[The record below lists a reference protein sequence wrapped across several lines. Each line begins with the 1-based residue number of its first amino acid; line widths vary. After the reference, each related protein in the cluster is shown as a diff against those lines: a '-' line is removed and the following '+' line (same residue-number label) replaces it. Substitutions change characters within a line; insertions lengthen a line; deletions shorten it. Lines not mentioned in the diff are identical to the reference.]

1 VVYGGNAADTP
12 PLGGTVYAFVILL
25 GLGLGLGVA
34 MEVVDELVPLKT
46 PKALTRTIFAGI
58 ATLVAWG
65 LGYSVFEAF
74 GQPLREAWMHHVATG
89 IVLVA
94 VADIAHELKSYVGGV
109 ARKTADE
116 ANEIERRI
124 PRAA

>member
-1 VVYGGNAADTP
+1 M
-12 PLGGTVYAFVILL
+12 YAFVILV

-34 MEVVDELVPLKT
+34 MEVLDELVPVKT
-46 PKALTRTIFAGI
+46 PKALTRTIGALI
-58 ATLVAWG
+58 AVGAAWS
-65 LGYSVFEAF
+65 LDYSVFTAF
-74 GQPLREAWMHHVATG
+74 GQELRADWMHPVATG

-94 VADIAHELKSYVGGV
+94 VADLARELKSYVGGV

-116 ANEIERRI
+116 AAEIERRI

>member
-1 VVYGGNAADTP
+1 M
-12 PLGGTVYAFVILL
+12 YAFVILL

-46 PKALTRTIFAGI
+46 PKALTRTILAGI

-65 LGYSVFEAF
+65 LDYSVFEAF
-74 GQPLREAWMHHVATG
+74 GQALREQWMHYVATG

-94 VADIAHELKSYVGGV
+94 VADLCTSLKAFVGGV
-109 ARKTADE
+109 ARKTVDE
-116 ANEIERRI
+116 AAEIEHRI

>member
-1 VVYGGNAADTP
+1 
-12 PLGGTVYAFVILL
+12 VYAFVILL

-34 MEVVDELVPLKT
+34 MEVIDELVPLKT

-58 ATLVAWG
+58 AMLVAWG
-65 LGYSVFEAF
+65 LDYSVFEAF
-74 GQPLREAWMHHVATG
+74 GQTLRESWQHYVATG

-94 VADIAHELKSYVGGV
+94 VADLATAIKTYVGGV
-109 ARKTADE
+109 ARKTVDE
-116 ANEIERRI
+116 AAEIEHRI

>member
-1 VVYGGNAADTP
+1 M
-12 PLGGTVYAFVILL
+12 YAFVILV

-34 MEVVDELVPLKT
+34 MEVLDELVPVKT
-46 PKALTRTIFAGI
+46 PKALTRTIGALI
-58 ATLVAWG
+58 AIGAAWA
-65 LGYSVFEAF
+65 LDYSVFTAF
-74 GQPLREAWMHHVATG
+74 AQDLREQWMHPVATG

-94 VADIAHELKSYVGGV
+94 VADLARELKSYVGGV

-116 ANEIERRI
+116 AAEIEHRI

>member
-1 VVYGGNAADTP
+1 
-12 PLGGTVYAFVILL
+12 VYAFVILL

-34 MEVVDELVPLKT
+34 MEVIDELVPLKT

-58 ATLVAWG
+58 AMLVAWG
-65 LGYSVFEAF
+65 LDYSVFAAF
-74 GQPLREAWMHHVATG
+74 GQALRETWMHYVATG

-94 VADIAHELKSYVGGV
+94 VADLTRELKAFVGGV
-109 ARKTADE
+109 ARKTVDE
-116 ANEIERRI
+116 ATEIERRI

>member
-1 VVYGGNAADTP
+1 M
-12 PLGGTVYAFVILL
+12 YAFVILL

-34 MEVVDELVPLKT
+34 MEVIDELVPLKT

-58 ATLVAWG
+58 ATLVVWG
-65 LGYSVFEAF
+65 LDYSVFTAF
-74 GQPLREAWMHHVATG
+74 GQDLRAEWMHWVASG

-94 VADIAHELKSYVGGV
+94 VADLTSQLKAFIGGV
-109 ARKTADE
+109 ARKTVDE
-116 ANEIERRI
+116 AAEIEHRI

>member
-1 VVYGGNAADTP
+1 M
-12 PLGGTVYAFVILL
+12 YAFVILL

-46 PKALTRTIFAGI
+46 PKALTRTIAAAI
-58 ATLVAWG
+58 ATLVVWG
-65 LGYSVFEAF
+65 LDYSVFTAF
-74 GQPLREAWMHHVATG
+74 GQELRVHWMHYVATG

-94 VADIAHELKSYVGGV
+94 VADLTRELKSFIGGV
-109 ARKTADE
+109 ARKTVDE
-116 ANEIERRI
+116 AAEIERRI

>member
-1 VVYGGNAADTP
+1 
-12 PLGGTVYAFVILL
+12 VYAFVILL

-46 PKALTRTIFAGI
+46 PKALTRTIAAVI
-58 ATLVAWG
+58 ATLVVWG
-65 LGYSVFEAF
+65 LDYSVFAAF
-74 GQPLREAWMHHVATG
+74 GQALREQWMHYVATG

-94 VADIAHELKSYVGGV
+94 VADLTRELKAFVGGV

-116 ANEIERRI
+116 AAEIEHRM

>member
-1 VVYGGNAADTP
+1 
-12 PLGGTVYAFVILL
+12 VYAFVILL

-34 MEVVDELVPLKT
+34 MEVIDELVPLKT
-46 PKALTRTIFAGI
+46 PKALTRTILAGL

-65 LGYSVFEAF
+65 LDYSVFTAF
-74 GQPLREAWMHHVATG
+74 GQELREPWMHFVASG

-94 VADIAHELKSYVGGV
+94 VADLATALKEYVGGV
-109 ARKTADE
+109 ARKTNDQA
-116 ANEIERRI
+116 AEIEHRI

>member
-1 VVYGGNAADTP
+1 
-12 PLGGTVYAFVILL
+12 VYAFVILL

-46 PKALTRTIFAGI
+46 PKALTRTILAAI

-65 LGYSVFEAF
+65 LDYSVFEAF
-74 GQPLREAWMHHVATG
+74 GQALREQWMHYVATG

-94 VADIAHELKSYVGGV
+94 VADLTHELKAFVGGV

-116 ANEIERRI
+116 AAEIEHRM

>member
-1 VVYGGNAADTP
+1 M
-12 PLGGTVYAFVILL
+12 YAFVILL

-34 MEVVDELVPLKT
+34 MEVIDEIVPVDM
-46 PKALTRTIFAGI
+46 PKALTRTVGALLAIGAVW
-58 ATLVAWG
+58 ALD
-65 LGYSVFEAF
+65 YSVFESF
-74 GQPLREAWMHHVATG
+74 GQSLRAEWMHPVATG

-94 VADIAHELKSYVGGV
+94 VADLCRELKSYLGGV

-116 ANEIERRI
+116 AAEIERRI

>member
-1 VVYGGNAADTP
+1 M
-12 PLGGTVYAFVILL
+12 YAFVILL

-34 MEVVDELVPLKT
+34 MEVIDELVPLKT

-58 ATLVAWG
+58 AMLVAWG
-65 LGYSVFEAF
+65 LDYSVFASF
-74 GQPLREAWMHHVATG
+74 GQALREQWMHYVATG

-94 VADIAHELKSYVGGV
+94 VADIASELKSFVGGV

-116 ANEIERRI
+116 AAEIERRI

>member
-1 VVYGGNAADTP
+1 
-12 PLGGTVYAFVILL
+12 VYAFVILL

-46 PKALTRTIFAGI
+46 PKALTRTIGAGI
-58 ATLVAWG
+58 ATLVVWG
-65 LGYSVFEAF
+65 LNYSIFTAF
-74 GQPLREAWMHHVATG
+74 GQPLRAQWMHYVATG

-94 VADIAHELKSYVGGV
+94 VADLTSELKAFVGGV
-109 ARKTADE
+109 ARKTVDE
-116 ANEIERRI
+116 AAEIEHRI

>member
-1 VVYGGNAADTP
+1 
-12 PLGGTVYAFVILL
+12 VYAFVILL

-34 MEVVDELVPLKT
+34 MEVIDELVPLKT

-58 ATLVAWG
+58 AMLVCWG
-65 LGYSVFEAF
+65 LDYSVFASF
-74 GQPLREAWMHHVATG
+74 GQTLRESWMHYVASG
-89 IVLVA
+89 VVLVA
-94 VADIAHELKSYVGGV
+94 VADLASELKAFVGGV

-116 ANEIERRI
+116 AAEIEHRI

>member
-1 VVYGGNAADTP
+1 M
-12 PLGGTVYAFVILL
+12 YAFVILL

-34 MEVVDELVPLKT
+34 MEVIDEVVPLKT

-58 ATLVAWG
+58 AMLVAWG
-65 LGYSVFEAF
+65 LDYSVFEAF
-74 GQPLREAWMHHVATG
+74 GQTLRESWQHYVATG

-94 VADIAHELKSYVGGV
+94 VADLATSLKEFVGGV
-109 ARKTADE
+109 ARKTQDE
-116 ANEIERRI
+116 AAEIEHRI

>member
-1 VVYGGNAADTP
+1 M
-12 PLGGTVYAFVILL
+12 YAFVILL

-46 PKALTRTIFAGI
+46 PKALTRTVGAVI

-65 LGYSVFEAF
+65 LDYSVFSAF
-74 GQPLREAWMHHVATG
+74 GQPLREQWMHYVATG

-94 VADIAHELKSYVGGV
+94 VADIATQLKAFVGGV
-109 ARKTADE
+109 ARKTVDE
-116 ANEIERRI
+116 AAEIEHRI

>member
-1 VVYGGNAADTP
+1 
-12 PLGGTVYAFVILL
+12 VYAFVILL

-46 PKALTRTIFAGI
+46 PKALTRTIAAVI
-58 ATLVAWG
+58 ATLVVWG
-65 LGYSVFEAF
+65 LDYSVFTAF
-74 GQPLREAWMHHVATG
+74 GQALREQWMHYVATG

-94 VADIAHELKSYVGGV
+94 VADLTRELKAFVGGV

-116 ANEIERRI
+116 AAEIEHRI

>member
-1 VVYGGNAADTP
+1 M
-12 PLGGTVYAFVILL
+12 YAFVILL

-46 PKALTRTIFAGI
+46 PKALTRTILAAI
-58 ATLVAWG
+58 AMVVAWG
-65 LGYSVFEAF
+65 LDYSVFEAF
-74 GQPLREAWMHHVATG
+74 GQPLREAWMHYVASG

-94 VADIAHELKSYVGGV
+94 VADIARELKSYVGGV
-109 ARKTADE
+109 ARKTADQ
-116 ANEIERRI
+116 AAEIEHRI